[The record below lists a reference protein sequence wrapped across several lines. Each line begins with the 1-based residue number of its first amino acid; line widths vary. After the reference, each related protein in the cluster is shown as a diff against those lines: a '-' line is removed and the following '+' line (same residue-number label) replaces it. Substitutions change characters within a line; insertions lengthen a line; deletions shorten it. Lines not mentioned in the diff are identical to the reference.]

1 MPSRFFRCTGGV
13 LSQLRRPARHGR
25 RHAPQPGRYLRRTL
39 CTGLRT
45 RVRRNLY
52 LCLSSVGFHADERDR
67 SQGRNAPFMRMNT
80 PSNSLEAHGP
90 IRRCGNPGN
99 GSTT

>member
-1 MPSRFFRCTGGV
+1 MPFRFFRCTDGV
-13 LSQLRRPARHGR
+13 LNQLRRPARHGR
-25 RHAPQPGRYLRRTL
+25 RHAPQPSRYLRRTL

-67 SQGRNAPFMRMNT
+67 SRGRNAPLMRMNT
-80 PSNSLEAHGP
+80 SSNSLETHGA
-90 IRRCGNPGN
+90 IRRCGNPVN
-99 GSTT
+99 GGTT